1 MEQYKQE
8 LQILLQDAAKYHQ
21 LKCLVEYLQELINNI
36 DTGNYTI
43 INYVPMCA
51 TRPLPTVKQIFTEN
65 GYIFK

>member
-8 LQILLQDAAKYHQ
+8 LQILLQDSKISSIDM
-21 LKCLVEYLQELINNI
+21 LVEYLQELINNI